1 MQRRRGE
8 DAKRLGGGNGGHDPR
23 TEQQL
28 GHKAKAHAAAK
39 RRRRLLLLVLLVV
52 VVVVVVLLLVV
63 VWRGERR
70 DRGGALE
77 GRDAVACE
85 PDAAGQPDGF
95 GRQRRHVTHERAQ
108 EELRRDC

>member
-39 RRRRLLLLVLLVV
+39 RRRWLLLLVLLLVV
-52 VVVVVVLLLVV
+52 VALLLVV

-77 GRDAVACE
+77 GRDAVAC
-85 PDAAGQPDGF
+85 
-95 GRQRRHVTHERAQ
+95 
-108 EELRRDC
+108 